1 MEMCRKDR
9 QGLHEVWNERSAES
23 SVVFITII
31 EPDLD
36 PCKAFLELS
45 SHEHGPHSSRFSLT
59 TERAQS
65 FAACFGER
73 WGVSRVQEVPH
84 HPVRHLPLSPLQ
96 SEVPE
101 SDHG

>member
-1 MEMCRKDR
+1 MCRKDR
-9 QGLHEVWNERSAES
+9 QGLHEVWNERLAES

-36 PCKAFLELS
+36 PCRAFLELEGP
-45 SHEHGPHSSRFSLT
+45 SHEHGPYSSRFSLT

-65 FAACFGER
+65 LEASFGER
-73 WGVSRVQEVPH
+73 WGVYIVQEASH

-101 SDHG
+101 RDHG